1 MSQGRIIIVSGPS
14 GVGKGTILRTVMQ
27 QHESLHYSV
36 SATSRPMRP
45 EDREGVSYY
54 FVSRERFEE
63 MIAAGELLEHACY
76 AGNYYGTPLRPV
88 EEALARGESVVLEI
102 DVQGALQVMQRRP
115 DAISVFIA
123 PPSYAEL
130 KRRLAGR
137 GDTPPDIAARRLHIA
152 LEECR
157 QAKHYQYTIINDSV
171 GHAVQELEA
180 VLTAEACRTSYRPL
194 NLKEEGLIMLYPA
207 MADLLKHIDS
217 RYLLVNVIAR
227 RARQISIEA
236 ETEHIPLEDKPVTI
250 AIHEVAD
257 GKLAAVVKE

>member
-130 KRRLAGR
+130 KRRLARR
-137 GDTPPDIAARRLHIA
+137 GDTPPDISARRLHIA

-194 NLKEEGLIMLYPA
+194 NLKEE
-207 MADLLKHIDS
+207 D
-217 RYLLVNVIAR
+217 
-227 RARQISIEA
+227 
-236 ETEHIPLEDKPVTI
+236 
-250 AIHEVAD
+250 
-257 GKLAAVVKE
+257 

>member
-102 DVQGALQVMQRRP
+102 DVQGCLQAMEQDSEVTGIFVSPPSRENLEKRLRARGTESEESLNIRLHNAAREVEQAYRYDYIVVHQDWDEVP
-115 DAISVFIA
+115 DALDRAIEQV
-123 PPSYAEL
+123 YAIIE
-130 KRRLAGR
+130 
-137 GDTPPDIAARRLHIA
+137 AARAKTKHNMRFLNA
-152 LEECR
+152 LS
-157 QAKHYQYTIINDSV
+157 AS
-171 GHAVQELEA
+171 
-180 VLTAEACRTSYRPL
+180 
-194 NLKEEGLIMLYPA
+194 LKA
-207 MADLLKHIDS
+207 
-217 RYLLVNVIAR
+217 
-227 RARQISIEA
+227 
-236 ETEHIPLEDKPVTI
+236 
-250 AIHEVAD
+250 
-257 GKLAAVVKE
+257 GK

>member
-45 EDREGVSYY
+45 EDREGMSYY

-157 QAKHYQYTIINDSV
+157 QARRAGAGSSPDRGGLPHILSPTQSQ
-171 GHAVQELEA
+171 GG
-180 VLTAEACRTSYRPL
+180 R
-194 NLKEEGLIMLYPA
+194 LIMLYPA